1 MLYHNNRFRS
11 PVCSYCPTDKLTFHS
26 LVQDERVYY
35 FHHSKILYF
44 DEDIHIEAANSILRK
59 YMAFHRIEIV

>member
-1 MLYHNNRFRS
+1 MNIVSVLLYVHT
-11 PVCSYCPTDKLTFHS
+11 VQLTFHS
-26 LVQDERVYY
+26 LVQDESVYY

-44 DEDIHIEAANSILRK
+44 DEDIHIEAANSVLRK